1 MELLWD
7 RGTQVCSNVPSHI
20 NKLAA
25 MPIYGKNLKQSS
37 SPKPKKPMTL
47 NLGMHHRVLKY
58 FQVCSNDD
66 LGLTLTYHEKPEDH
80 WSCIA
85 HLSVEDILRS
95 GLLRKRSLKVLNMS
109 DLAQGQWMTLTFR
122 THKASC
128 THLIDCI
135 YQFLYNRLQLFQKKI
150 HCFTFFPIQKH
161 KGPNLILT

>member
-1 MELLWD
+1 MSSVVVVRRPHSLNIFPSETTGPIQVRFHMELLWD

-109 DLAQGQWMTLTFR
+109 DLDQGQ
-122 THKASC
+122 
-128 THLIDCI
+128 
-135 YQFLYNRLQLFQKKI
+135 
-150 HCFTFFPIQKH
+150 
-161 KGPNLILT
+161 